1 MLQAPQLQKD
11 VPRPALRP
19 AIHQES
25 GTPCNRNKMHRGLY
39 LAKEKTQITFGGSSE
54 SEGTA
59 QNSDPSSNND
69 CMIKGRRN

>member
-11 VPRPALRP
+11 EPRPDVRP

-39 LAKEKTQITFGGSSE
+39 LAKEETQITFGGSRE
-54 SEGTA
+54 SEGTVH
-59 QNSDPSSNND
+59 NNDPSSNND
-69 CMIKGRRN
+69 CMIKARRN

>member
-11 VPRPALRP
+11 EPRPAVRP

-39 LAKEKTQITFGGSSE
+39 LAKKETQITFGE

-59 QNSDPSSNND
+59 QNRDFSSNND
-69 CMIKGRRN
+69 CMTKARRNQK

>member
-11 VPRPALRP
+11 EPRPAVRP

-39 LAKEKTQITFGGSSE
+39 LAKKETQITFGE

-59 QNSDPSSNND
+59 AQNRDPSSNND
-69 CMIKGRRN
+69 CMTKARRNQK